1 MNKQIT
7 GTLYSRE
14 RENYKMLITAL
25 IVFVV
30 LAGLVGGVG
39 LHYGQQWL
47 DQRQAKRIQEIERG
61 NIN

>member
-1 MNKQIT
+1 
-7 GTLYSRE
+7 
-14 RENYKMLITAL
+14 MLITAL

-47 DQRQAKRIQEIERG
+47 DSRQAKRLQDIERG